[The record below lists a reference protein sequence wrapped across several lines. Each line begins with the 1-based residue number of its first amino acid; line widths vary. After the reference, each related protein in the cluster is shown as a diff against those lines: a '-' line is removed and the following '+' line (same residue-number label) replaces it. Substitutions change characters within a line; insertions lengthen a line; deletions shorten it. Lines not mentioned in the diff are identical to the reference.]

1 MTGINTALKKAIF
14 FKLIVRIVILIITCL
29 AMVYL
34 LSDVL
39 GEEYIFTLIVG
50 SVLIIIQVKGLTD
63 YVMKINRSLVQF
75 IDSVGDTEEHGLKF
89 KGGSSGVSDFELRI
103 NKMKDDLGRSRF
115 EGQKQKHLLINAVD
129 ELENGLLCI
138 KNGEEVV
145 FTNKAFRKLTR
156 ENEINRFSDLERISP
171 QLGLSLAKLSPGRAG
186 MVNLPEFKSSLRCK
200 EFKIGKDNIK
210 LYSVQNIQQEIDKN
224 EIESWERL
232 IKVLTHE
239 IMNSLSPIISLSKS
253 MQKSIDN
260 SGKIREGLNAIE
272 NTGEGL
278 INFITEYRK
287 LSDLP
292 PPDREQFEVR
302 MLFDHIR
309 SLFGEECEKRK
320 ITMSMMLE
328 HQDMILNAD
337 MFQIEQVMVNLVSNS
352 MDVLSGRT
360 DGIIK
365 LAAGSGEDHTEIYIE
380 DNGPGIPEDI
390 RDQIF
395 IPFFSTKKKGTG
407 IGLSLSKQIIT
418 NHNAVMNLISVSGKF
433 TRFTIRFDKNR

>member
-34 LSDVL
+34 ISDVL
-39 GEEYIFTLIVG
+39 VEEFVFTLIVG
-50 SVLIIIQVKGLTD
+50 GVLIIIQVKGLTD
-63 YVMKINRSLVQF
+63 YIMKINRSLVQF

-89 KGGSSGVSDFELRI
+89 KGDSSGVSDFELRI
-103 NKMKDDLGRSRF
+103 NKMKDDLGRSRL

-129 ELENGLLCI
+129 ELENGLLCV
-138 KNGEEVV
+138 KNGDEVV

-156 ENEINRFSDLERISP
+156 ENEISRFSDLERISP
-171 QLGLSLAKLSPGRAG
+171 ELGSSLAKLSPGTAG
-186 MVNLPEFKSSLRCK
+186 MVKLPEFKSSLRCK
-200 EFKIGKDNIK
+200 EFKIGKDTIK

-260 SGKIREGLNAIE
+260 SGKIRQGLNAIE

-292 PPDREQFEVR
+292 PPDREEFEVKL
-302 MLFDHIR
+302 LFDNIR
-309 SLFGEECEKRK
+309 SLFEEECEKRK
-320 ITMSMMLE
+320 ITMSMMME

-365 LAAGSGEDHTEIYIE
+365 LAAGSYDEHTEIYVE

-390 RDQIF
+390 RDQVF
-395 IPFFSTKKKGTG
+395 IPFFSTKKKGIG

-418 NHNAVMNLISVSGKF
+418 NHNAVMNLSSAAGKF
-433 TRFTIRFDKNR
+433 TRFTISFDKNK